1 VEEETSDWE
10 DFVLVTP
17 KRTRKVNRKFLF
29 SVSSKKTNDSGKENP
44 CSKPGALHRG
54 IPGGI
59 QKDHNRKNKNKVK
72 T

>member
-29 SVSSKKTNDSGKENP
+29 SVSSKKTNNSGKENP
-44 CSKPGALHRG
+44 CNKPGALHQG
-54 IPGGI
+54 IPGG
-59 QKDHNRKNKNKVK
+59 HPERP
-72 T
+72 